1 MHITIKTFCNHLF
14 LHVSSSHIF
23 NKGENETKRILN
35 LKFGFSLFIRGSSS
49 QFWSKFIILFLMF
62 SRRHEGHN
70 SLFCYQSSGDVF
82 VYILKTSG

>member
-1 MHITIKTFCNHLF
+1 MHITKAFCNHLF

-23 NKGENETKRILN
+23 YKGENETKRILN

-49 QFWSKFIILFLMF
+49 QFWSKFNIIFLVF
-62 SRRHEGHN
+62 LRRHEGHN
-70 SLFCYQSSGDVF
+70 SLICNQSCGHVF